1 MNRRQFLTAIL
12 TIGAAYPL
20 RRFAAFGAQPVASEA
35 VRVRRHDHVLLTLP
49 EAIPLHRYTVYF
61 PIVANDN

>member
-20 RRFAAFGAQPVASEA
+20 RHFVAFGAQPVASEA
-35 VRVRRHDHVLLTLP
+35 VRGKVHGRVLFCLP
-49 EAIPLHRYTVYF
+49 AKIPSCRYTLYF
-61 PIVANDN
+61 PIVAHDN